1 MEQMANEKLEYENS
15 KLKSTFTSENL
26 EFYKETLKILENLL
40 ISQFNQGEI
49 SRNVYDKLIKY
60 IYE

>member
-1 MEQMANEKLEYENS
+1 MEQMANEKLEYENN
-15 KLKSTFTSENL
+15 KLKSTFTCENL

-49 SRNVYDKLIKY
+49 NRNVYDKLIKY